1 MSASAPHEL
10 HRVYLI
16 PGMFGFGRLAGYEY
30 FGHLEAALAAR
41 FAELGVPLVLEV
53 IQPPPTASIRRR
65 ADVVAAAIAASAGG
79 AHGGPIHL
87 IGHSTGGLD
96 ARLVLSPSVKL
107 DVPPESLAWRA
118 RARTVL
124 TLDSPHHGT
133 PLAAFFTTVSGTRLL
148 TLLSLLTVTTLGVGA
163 PGLSALSSLV
173 AAIGSVD
180 EALGIDIRLLDR
192 ATDLVLRFIGDRG
205 RDEVARWLDGIRH
218 DQGGLVQ
225 ITPEA
230 MDLFNA
236 VTADAP
242 GVFYGCIAAAS
253 PPPAPGRLV
262 RQARSPFGAFTATA
276 YSTIYGVTSHVV
288 SRYAYPA
295 PSAAAEA
302 KLRAAFGAEV
312 DDSWCDGVVPTR
324 SMLWGDLLWAG
335 KGDHLDVVGH
345 FRDDETPA
353 RHIDW
358 LTSGASFGR
367 YRFRGLVDALTDALL
382 RDVTFARSSAG
393 AQPAA

>member
-1 MSASAPHEL
+1 MAAPVTPEL
-10 HRVYLI
+10 HRVYFI

-41 FAELGVPLVLEV
+41 FEELGVPLAMEV
-53 IQPPPTASIRRR
+53 VQTPPTASIRRR
-65 ADVVAAAIAASAGG
+65 AEVVAEAIARSAGG
-79 AHGGPIHL
+79 AKGGPIHL

-96 ARLVLSPSVKL
+96 ARLLLSPSVRL
-107 DVPPESLAWRA
+107 DVPATSLAWRA
-118 RARTVL
+118 RAQCVL
-124 TLDSPHHGT
+124 TLNTPHYGT

-163 PGLSALSSLV
+163 PGLSALSSLI

-180 EALGIDIRLLDR
+180 EVLGIDLRLLDR
-192 ATDLVLRFIGDRG
+192 ATDVALRFIGDRG

-218 DQGGLVQ
+218 DQGGILQ

-242 GVFYGCIAAAS
+242 GVRYGCVATAS
-253 PPPAPGRLV
+253 PPPTPTRLV
-262 RQARSPFGAFTATA
+262 RQARSPFSAFTATA
-276 YSTIYGVTSHVV
+276 YSTIYGVTSRAI
-288 SRYAYPA
+288 SRYGYPE
-295 PSAAAEA
+295 PDSAAEA
-302 KLRAAFGAEV
+302 RLSVAFGTQV

-324 SMLWGDLLWAG
+324 SMLWGELLWAG

-353 RHIDW
+353 LHVDW

-367 YRFRGLVDALTDALL
+367 YRFRGVVDALAGALL
-382 RDVTFARSSAG
+382 ADLPGMRTLSGEQPSA
-393 AQPAA
+393 